1 MEMKNTSRAQMEMST
16 LAKLVIILVV
26 MAVVILFFTGGFK
39 QIGTQKFVAAA
50 NNSTSGTAGIDSLT
64 GTGTGSIGTW
74 F

>member
-1 MEMKNTSRAQMEMST
+1 MDMKNANRAQMEMST

-39 QIGTQKFVAAA
+39 QIGTQKFVATA
-50 NNSTSGTAGIDSLT
+50 NSSTNGSVGIGDLINSSWG
-64 GTGTGSIGTW
+64 